1 MTSNVGVRIPR
12 PTDANIIIKSK
23 RKKMKKLFLII
34 GAPGSG
40 KTTDA
45 SIIAGKNDNIV
56 HYSTGDMLR
65 EEVASGSELGQ
76 TIDGFISK
84 GALVPL
90 NIIIDTIIS
99 AIKNA
104 PVDNILIDGYPRSVE
119 QMTAL
124 DELLAKEDD
133 IELVSTIEVR
143 VSQEVAKDRILGR
156 AADAKPGEERSD
168 DSIDVFY
175 DRMKIYTDPLAE
187 IQEFYTKKNLLK
199 VINGERE
206 LDPIVAEMEAFIK
219 SNI

>member
-1 MTSNVGVRIPR
+1 
-12 PTDANIIIKSK
+12 
-23 RKKMKKLFLII
+23 MKKLFLII

-45 SIIAGKNDNIV
+45 SIIAGKNENIV

-99 AIKNA
+99 AIKQA

-124 DELLAKEDD
+124 DELLAKEDE

-143 VSQEVAKDRILGR
+143 VSEQVAKDRILGR

-168 DSIDVFY
+168 DSIEVFF

-187 IQEFYTKKNLLK
+187 IQEFYTAKNLLQ

-219 SNI
+219 SKI

>member
-1 MTSNVGVRIPR
+1 
-12 PTDANIIIKSK
+12 
-23 RKKMKKLFLII
+23 MKKLFLII

-45 SIIAGKNDNIV
+45 SIIAGKNENIV

-90 NIIIDTIIS
+90 EIIIDTIIS

-124 DELLAKEDD
+124 DELLEKEDE
-133 IELVSTIEVR
+133 ITLVSTIEVR

-168 DSIDVFY
+168 DSVEVFY

-187 IQEFYTKKNLLK
+187 IQTFYNKKILLT

-206 LDPIVAEMEAFIK
+206 LDPIVAEMEKFIK

>member
-1 MTSNVGVRIPR
+1 
-12 PTDANIIIKSK
+12 
-23 RKKMKKLFLII
+23 MKKLFLII

-45 SIIAGKNDNIV
+45 SIIAEKNDNIV

-76 TIDGFISK
+76 TIESFISK

-124 DELLAKEDD
+124 DELLATEDD

-143 VSQEVAKDRILGR
+143 VSEEVAKERILGR

-168 DSIDVFY
+168 DSIEVFF

-187 IQEFYTKKNLLK
+187 IQEFYTTKNLLE
-199 VINGERE
+199 VINGERALE
-206 LDPIVAEMEAFIK
+206 PIVEEMENFIK
-219 SNI
+219 SKI